1 MTQNTLLT
9 QEGHIR
15 LTQELADLKQKQQH
29 LVIQIEE
36 VAQPDESGED
46 GLAQQLK
53 EELEVV
59 IAKIEKLETSINNAK
74 ILNKQK
80 INCDVVQLGCTVTLK
95 LSSSE
100 QREFQIVDEL
110 EADPSQNRI
119 SYISP
124 TGQALL
130 GKKIN
135 QEIEVEAPIGKI
147 SYKIISIN

>member
-9 QEGHIR
+9 QEGHTR

-124 TGQALL
+124 VGQALL

-135 QEIEVEAPIGKI
+135 QEIEVEAPVGKI

>member
-9 QEGHIR
+9 QEGHTR
-15 LTQELADLKQKQQH
+15 LTQELANLKQRQQH

-59 IAKIEKLETSINNAK
+59 IDKIGKLETSINNAK
-74 ILNKQK
+74 IINKQK
-80 INCDVVQLGCTVTLK
+80 INCNVVQLGCTVTLK

-100 QREFQIVDEL
+100 QREFQIVDEI
-110 EADPSQNRI
+110 EADPSQNKI
-119 SYISP
+119 SHISP
-124 TGQALL
+124 IGQALL

>member
-9 QEGHIR
+9 QEGHTR

-124 TGQALL
+124 VGQALL

>member
-9 QEGHIR
+9 QEGHTR
-15 LTQELADLKQKQQH
+15 LTQELANLKQRQQH

-36 VAQPDESGED
+36 VAQPDETGED

-59 IAKIEKLETSINNAK
+59 IDKIGKLETSINNAK
-74 ILNKQK
+74 IINKQK
-80 INCDVVQLGCTVTLK
+80 INCNVVQLGCTVTLK

-100 QREFQIVDEL
+100 QREFQIVDEI
-110 EADPSQNRI
+110 EADPSQNKI
-119 SYISP
+119 SHISP
-124 TGQALL
+124 IGQALL